1 MGSCR
6 SRIRI
11 AEKADQH
18 HDHRVHIADRS
29 MRPTGCSGDARPNDV
44 LGICIYW
51 LEGVADYYGL
61 YDCATADG
69 LWPVA
74 AGTLGPRPGDLLL
87 QFCDFQFD
95 HLRDTSWGAVALRRG
110 HGFDPGDDGIARI
123 AREISDLVGIDI
135 WPPDNRDST
144 VVRCDA
150 KAGVRTA
157 SRIFCRAIVTAGR
170 PACIV
175 SSRLTL

>member
-1 MGSCR
+1 
-6 SRIRI
+6 
-11 AEKADQH
+11 
-18 HDHRVHIADRS
+18 

-69 LWPVA
+69 LWLVA
-74 AGTLGPRPGDLLL
+74 AGTLGPKPGDLLL

-95 HLRDTSWGAVALRRG
+95 HLRDTSWGAVALRRS
-110 HGFDPGDDGIARI
+110 HGFDPGDDRIARI

-144 VVRCDA
+144 VVRGDA

-157 SRIFCRAIVTAGR
+157 SRIVCRAIVNAGR
-170 PACIV
+170 PVCIA